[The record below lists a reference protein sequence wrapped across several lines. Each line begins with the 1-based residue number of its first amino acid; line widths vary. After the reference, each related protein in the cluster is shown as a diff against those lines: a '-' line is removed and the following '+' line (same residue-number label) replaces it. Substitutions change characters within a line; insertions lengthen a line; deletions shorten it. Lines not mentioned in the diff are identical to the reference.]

1 MWVFCGQMGKACS
14 SCTVRYTHIDAKPLV
29 TRVKQVGKSGGGPS
43 PSKVTDSTT
52 NAKRALRSTIITC
65 AFQYI
70 IIWRRS
76 TGI

>member
-1 MWVFCGQMGKACS
+1 MWVCCGQMGKACS

-52 NAKRALRSTIITC
+52 NAKRALRSTIIT
-65 AFQYI
+65 
-70 IIWRRS
+70 
-76 TGI
+76 